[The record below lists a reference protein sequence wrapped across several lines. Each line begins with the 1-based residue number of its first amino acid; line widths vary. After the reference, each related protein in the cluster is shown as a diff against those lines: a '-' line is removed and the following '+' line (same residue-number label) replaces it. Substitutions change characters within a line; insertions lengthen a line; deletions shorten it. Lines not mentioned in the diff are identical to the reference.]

1 MKVRRLIVAAA
12 LLACAVAGSAGWL
25 FMRTRAPSLP
35 SGGWQGELGGGRTSV
50 RVWQAT
56 GTAASA
62 AAAREA
68 EYVSEGW
75 TPLPVSTPTFKLLL
89 RGHDLAAILAEDLP
103 DGTTVTELLRN
114 GVL

>member
-12 LLACAVAGSAGWL
+12 LLACAVAGS
-25 FMRTRAPSLP
+25 
-35 SGGWQGELGGGRTSV
+35 GGGRTSV

-75 TPLPVSTPTFKLLL
+75 TPAPVCTPTFKLLL

>member
-1 MKVRRLIVAAA
+1 MKTRRRLAAA
-12 LLACAVAGSAGWL
+12 LLACALAVSSGWFL
-25 FMRTRAPSLP
+25 LRTREPP
-35 SGGWQGELGGGRTSV
+35 VPPGGWQGELDGGRTSV
-50 RVWQAT
+50 KVWQAP

-75 TPLPVSTPTFKLLL
+75 TPAPVCTPTFKLLL

>member
-1 MKVRRLIVAAA
+1 MKVHRLIVAAA
-12 LLACAVAGSAGWL
+12 LLACAVAGSAGWF

-35 SGGWQGELGGGRTSV
+35 PGGWQGELGGGRTSV

-62 AAAREA
+62 AAA
-68 EYVSEGW
+68 
-75 TPLPVSTPTFKLLL
+75 TPAPVCTPTFKLLL

>member
-1 MKVRRLIVAAA
+1 MKVRRFIVVSA
-12 LLACAVAGSAGWL
+12 LLACAVASSAGWF

-35 SGGWQGELGGGRTSV
+35 PGGWQGELGGGRTSV
-50 RVWQAT
+50 KVWQAP

-75 TPLPVSTPTFKLLL
+75 TPAPVCTPTFKLLL
-89 RGHDLAAILAEDLP
+89 RGHDLAAILAEGLS

>member
-1 MKVRRLIVAAA
+1 MKIRRLLMAGA
-12 LLACAVAGSAGWL
+12 LLACAAAGSAGWFFL
-25 FMRTRAPSLP
+25 RTGAPSLP
-35 SGGWQGELGGGRTSV
+35 PGGWQAELAGGRTSV
-50 RVWQAT
+50 NVWRAP

-75 TPLPVSTPTFKLLL
+75 TPLPVSTPTFKFLL

-103 DGTTVTELLRN
+103 GGTTVTELLRN